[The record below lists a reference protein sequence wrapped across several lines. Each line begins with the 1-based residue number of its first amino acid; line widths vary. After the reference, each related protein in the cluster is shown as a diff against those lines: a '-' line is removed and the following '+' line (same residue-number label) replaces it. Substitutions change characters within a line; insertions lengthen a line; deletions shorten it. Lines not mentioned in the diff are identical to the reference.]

1 MVCGS
6 GYQRNRSS
14 LRTLLVPPFACESLL
29 RQQEHQRV
37 WREQARGEWRG
48 NPWRLAF
55 TTHLG
60 TPLSARNVTR
70 AFHQLCQQAG
80 VPQIRFHD
88 LRHST
93 ATLLL
98 QAGVDLKTVSAIL
111 GHSQL
116 SVTADYY
123 AHVTEGLARQAL
135 ARLDAVLVNCQ
146 EIAAD
151 L

>member
-1 MVCGS
+1 
-6 GYQRNRSS
+6 
-14 LRTLLVPPFACESLL
+14 VPP
-29 RQQEHQRV
+29 
-37 WREQARGEWRG
+37 
-48 NPWRLAF
+48 
-55 TTHLG
+55 
-60 TPLSARNVTR
+60 
-70 AFHQLCQQAG
+70 
-80 VPQIRFHD
+80 IRFHD

-98 QAGVDLKTVSAIL
+98 HAGVDLETVSAVL

-123 AHVTEGLARQAL
+123 AHVTEGLGRQAL
-135 ARLDAVLVNCQ
+135 ARLDAVLVNRQ